1 MTRSGN
7 RYRIAIVII
16 ILLSVVLGILLQANQ
31 TLSEPQ
37 GSQIQENARQ
47 PSTSSRTEQS
57 PKSDSGL
64 SLPPH
69 LIQSVSG
76 QDIYEGMLAFN
87 LFYCPVLEEE
97 DARLACENVRNSV
110 VRVEMGSVYG
120 SGVIFR
126 MTADGV
132 IIATNRHVLDYWQ
145 EDVGVIRFPQGFYV
159 SAQALG
165 SAKDCDVGFLM
176 VDGSELGVETLLT
189 LSCVPV
195 DEAVCQTLS
204 RGTNAFC
211 LGADREAG
219 ELVFQEAV
227 VEACLRE
234 EPGRTRWRAFRQNR
248 WHRLTGRSLGN
259 SCTFFL

>member
-1 MTRSGN
+1 MPLRKVFAGEERSVTRSGN
-7 RYRIAIVII
+7 RYRIAIVTI

-132 IIATNRHVLDYWQ
+132 IIATNRHVLDY
-145 EDVGVIRFPQGFYV
+145 
-159 SAQALG
+159 
-165 SAKDCDVGFLM
+165 
-176 VDGSELGVETLLT
+176 
-189 LSCVPV
+189 
-195 DEAVCQTLS
+195 
-204 RGTNAFC
+204 
-211 LGADREAG
+211 
-219 ELVFQEAV
+219 
-227 VEACLRE
+227 
-234 EPGRTRWRAFRQNR
+234 
-248 WHRLTGRSLGN
+248 
-259 SCTFFL
+259 

>member
-7 RYRIAIVII
+7 RYRIAIVTI

-145 EDVGVIRFPQGFYV
+145 EDVGVIVRHV
-159 SAQALG
+159 
-165 SAKDCDVGFLM
+165 
-176 VDGSELGVETLLT
+176 VEMFDPKLKLT
-189 LSCVPV
+189 LTTDPKEAMTDADFIFAQMRVGLYAMREQ
-195 DEAVCQTLS
+195 DEKIPLKYGVVGQETCGPGGLAYGLRTIYPMVELIDFCEKYAKPKHIRGLILQTFL
-204 RGTNAFC
+204 
-211 LGADREAG
+211 
-219 ELVFQEAV
+219 Q
-227 VEACLRE
+227 
-234 EPGRTRWRAFRQNR
+234 
-248 WHRLTGRSLGN
+248 SLY
-259 SCTFFL
+259 SKYFYYSY